1 MNMQITLGGAT
12 PCYYYNL
19 TLALYLGKGS
29 DFRGTAEIKG
39 LREEKS
45 DSTASLGIRKPKR
58 DYREEPVGFTISNE
72 SPISP

>member
-1 MNMQITLGGAT
+1 MNMQIALGGAT

-39 LREEKS
+39 LRERRNQIALLPLELGNLNMITEKS
-45 DSTASLGIRKPKR
+45 QSDLP
-58 DYREEPVGFTISNE
+58 
-72 SPISP
+72 